1 MYLDYDCCSVFE
13 GDLHVVWCNVTQLLV
28 SRKMGPKK
36 EPKLSRFLPLDDTAR
51 LPALLSSLTLLGSD
65 TMQDLEEGMSN
76 TPVQSVEVYARA
88 SDSILKSGFETHLS
102 YIKSGKSLSVSIWG
116 RGLVLFYLPGVAI
129 MPIYK
134 SGSNCIFSIF

>member
-1 MYLDYDCCSVFE
+1 
-13 GDLHVVWCNVTQLLV
+13 
-28 SRKMGPKK
+28 
-36 EPKLSRFLPLDDTAR
+36 
-51 LPALLSSLTLLGSD
+51 
-65 TMQDLEEGMSN
+65 MQDLEEGMSN

-129 MPIYK
+129 MPIINRAQIVSRYFLDALPV
-134 SGSNCIFSIF
+134 CT